1 MVTRMSAPSQIPTPI
16 VARISLAA
24 WQHNFVLLKAAAPQ
38 SRLLAVIKANAYGHG
53 AIAAAQTLAGA
64 DAFGVARLGEG
75 VELRAAG
82 VTKPIVLMEGVF
94 SSAEIAHALH
104 YELDLVVHD
113 ETQVVMLEERARMAG
128 AGADAPRVVCLKLD
142 TGMSRLGFAPDRARN
157 AAERLRTLP
166 MVGDLRVMTHFACAD
181 EPDSSMTI
189 EQIARFDSVIK
200 EINSLSSTH
209 GARVSCDSGLANS
222 AAILQWPVAHR
233 EWVRA
238 GIALYGSSP
247 ILGRSAES
255 LGLKPVMTLS
265 SRVIALRELAP
276 GQAVGYGASWRASRR
291 SRVATVAAG
300 YADGLLRSLP
310 SGAPVLVAGRRASL
324 VGRVSM
330 DMITVDVTDLDDVQ
344 VGSEVVLWGEGL
356 PVDEVAAAAGT
367 ISYELLCAVT
377 RRVAFEYF

>member
-1 MVTRMSAPSQIPTPI
+1 MLPSRERDSRNDGRRDLRRHRH
-16 VARISLAA
+16 ARRHRLA
-24 WQHNFVLLKAAAPQ
+24 QH
-38 SRLLAVIKANAYGHG
+38 
-53 AIAAAQTLAGA
+53 
-64 DAFGVARLGEG
+64 AFGVARLGEG

-82 VTKPIVLMEGVF
+82 LTKPIVLMEGVF
-94 SSAEIAHALH
+94 SSAEIAHALR

-113 ETQVVMLEERARMAG
+113 ETQVVMLEERARTAG
-128 AGADAPRVVCLKLD
+128 AGADAPRVVWLKLD

>member
-1 MVTRMSAPSQIPTPI
+1 MRMSAPPQIPTPI
-16 VARISLAA
+16 VARVSLAA
-24 WQHNFVLLKAAAPQ
+24 WRHNFALLKAAAPQ
-38 SRLLAVIKANAYGHG
+38 SRFLAVIKANAYGHG
-53 AIAAAQTLAGA
+53 AIQAARTLAEA
-64 DAFGVARLGEG
+64 EAFGVARLGEG
-75 VELRAAG
+75 VELREAG

-94 SSAEIAHALH
+94 SHEELALALH

-113 ETQVVMLEERARMAG
+113 ETQLRMLEERTRTAG
-128 AGADAPRVVCLKLD
+128 AGADAPRVVWLKLD

-157 AAERLRTLP
+157 AAERLRALP

-181 EPDSSMTI
+181 KPDSSMTV
-189 EQIARFDSVIK
+189 EQIDRFNSVIK

-209 GARVSCDSGLANS
+209 GSLVSCDSGLANS
-222 AAILQWPVAHR
+222 AAILQWPIAHR

-276 GQAVGYGASWRASRR
+276 GQTVGYGASWRASRR